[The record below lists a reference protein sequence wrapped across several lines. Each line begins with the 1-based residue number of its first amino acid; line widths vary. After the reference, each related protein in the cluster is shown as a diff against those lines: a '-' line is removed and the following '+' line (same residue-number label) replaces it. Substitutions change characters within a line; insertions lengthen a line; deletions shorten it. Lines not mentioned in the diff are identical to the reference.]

1 MKSTQM
7 QFSRTAEKQVVVVNN
22 KELEI
27 NEVRI
32 VNSLVISSKKFN
44 GK

>member
-7 QFSRTAEKQVVVVNN
+7 QFNRTAKKQVVVVNN

-32 VNSLVISSKKFN
+32 VNSLVISSKKFK